1 MPRGVPQARFSGKT
15 PIVPAR
21 RHVRLR
27 ILPEPAK
34 VINYKHGT
42 CRRDCRTAAFSV
54 TPSADFAMPDDIWLR
69 ALLRNAKDIAI
80 LGAKDKPGQ
89 PVDGVGRYLLRQGY
103 KIWPVHP
110 ARATVWGLA
119 AYQDL
124 ASLPKPV
131 DIIDVFRAPQHCP
144 EHARQVLALPW
155 RPKVF
160 WMQSGIVSPEAR
172 ELLEA
177 AGVAVVENACLMV
190 EHARLLG
197 SAAEQQA

>member
-1 MPRGVPQARFSGKT
+1 MT
-15 PIVPAR
+15 
-21 RHVRLR
+21 
-27 ILPEPAK
+27 
-34 VINYKHGT
+34 
-42 CRRDCRTAAFSV
+42 
-54 TPSADFAMPDDIWLR
+54 DDIWLR

-89 PVDGVGRYLLRQGY
+89 PVDGVGRYLLGQGY

-119 AYQDL
+119 AYPDL
-124 ASLPKPV
+124 ATLPKPV
-131 DIIDVFRAPQHCP
+131 DIIDVFRAPQYCP
-144 EHARQVLALPW
+144 EHAHQVLALPW